1 MLASGRRRSRS
12 VCCARSAIA
21 GNIASVRLISS
32 SIPTSITSRCVVL
45 LIFSSLLDSYTMKG
59 VSHRH
64 EPQPHGA
71 DKYRLRIGLIREI
84 YARWTSPR
92 SIPPAQALPT
102 HDRARD
108 RSGCGE
114 IGRASCRERVC
125 VGVDFG
131 GGRIIKKKKIKN
143 SDSARKQQH

>member
-1 MLASGRRRSRS
+1 M
-12 VCCARSAIA
+12 
-21 GNIASVRLISS
+21 S
-32 SIPTSITSRCVVL
+32 SIPTSITSCSVGL

-108 RSGCGE
+108 RSGCGDQRAMTLTE
-114 IGRASCRERVC
+114 IGRASCWEKGC
-125 VGVDFG
+125 L
-131 GGRIIKKKKIKN
+131 
-143 SDSARKQQH
+143 AW